1 MAKVLIVGAGA
12 AGLMAAGAA
21 VRQGHQ
27 VTVLEH
33 MDKPAQKILVT
44 MGPQHTLPVRGI
56 RPVAAVAPGVSA
68 ATGLSL
74 QQLAEALVREI
85 RPAALLCVDS
95 LCSSEPERLG
105 RTLQFSDTGLFP
117 AQPGHS
123 RHLDAA
129 RLGVPVVAA
138 GIPTLMQAEEG
149 SDLVVTPREL
159 DSVIAHGAALLAAAI
174 NRALQP
180 RLSIAQ
186 LGWLTS

>member
-1 MAKVLIVGAGA
+1 M
-12 AGLMAAGAA
+12 
-21 VRQGHQ
+21 
-27 VTVLEH
+27 
-33 MDKPAQKILVT
+33 KPAEERKRSIKVCHLITRLIIGGAQENTVYS
-44 MGPQHTLPVRGI
+44 VW
-56 RPVAAVAPGVSA
+56 
-68 ATGLSL
+68 GLS
-74 QQLAEALVREI
+74 QGGRYEVCLASGPTTGPEGTMVPQVVEAGTWYREFPGLVREI

-180 RLSIAQ
+180 HLSIAQ